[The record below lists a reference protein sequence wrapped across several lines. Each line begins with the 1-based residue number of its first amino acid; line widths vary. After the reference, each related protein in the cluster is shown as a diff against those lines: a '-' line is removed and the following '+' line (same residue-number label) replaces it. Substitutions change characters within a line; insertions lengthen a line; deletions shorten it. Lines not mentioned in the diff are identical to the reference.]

1 MSDLY
6 DEGCNTCRDL
16 AVDSSF
22 SFDESVIADALK
34 RIYETDFNPM
44 SEIEENLFRETWK
57 TFNNAVDKGVSLSTV
72 TPASDFITQLKTNN
86 AVFAAFRTHRMQN
99 DIAAKLL
106 DDKGNLKSF
115 SQFAKDVLPI
125 TNHHVKSWLRTEYDT
140 AVIRAHQAADWKQ
153 YEAEKDVLPNLE
165 WLPSTSIVPGEDHRI
180 FWGVVYPVNA
190 AFWNRHKPGDRW
202 NCKCRLQATDK
213 ATNVAH
219 KYGRDLKY
227 APALGLDNNP
237 AKDAMIFSKSHPF
250 YTKTYPGAKKAVD
263 NFLKKQD
270 ILKLVKSVKNNAI
283 QREIPPNI
291 ETYIDKYKG
300 KVFSSP
306 WHGKEELKDNL
317 RVAKTVSKKTNEIV
331 YLLPRLDPK
340 NAKQVALRKTLLPKG
355 VPEGKN
361 TDFLIGGKLF
371 ECKSIHVIKNM
382 NREGIKESIENH
394 IKNAKKQADNIILEI
409 TSKVSRKEFHPV
421 IKNYLSRT
429 KKDREIW
436 ILHKNKLYKYKKTPI
451 TRG

>member
-106 DDKGNLKSF
+106 DDKGNLKPF

-140 AVIRAHQAADWKQ
+140 AVIRVHQAADWKQ

-165 WLPSTSIVPGEDHRI
+165 WLPSTSIVPGEDHRL

-213 ATNVAH
+213 VTNVAH

-227 APALGLDNNP
+227 APAAGLDNNP

-263 NFLKKQD
+263 KFLNVEEKVKETKFKSGGVLQIPTNFNQGGQEAKKN
-270 ILKLVKSVKNNAI
+270 IKAYTELCKFYGEKYKLLNVSKINGKKNPYALNLRTGKKSDVKIPTSLITKNAI
-283 QREIPPNI
+283 QNSIKEASGQKVSEAYIYLTNDAKMYDIWLGLKSALQDGRAKTI
-291 ETYIDKYKG
+291 EDIIIR
-300 KVFSSP
+300 
-306 WHGKEELKDNL
+306 LKD
-317 RVAKTVSKKTNEIV
+317 
-331 YLLPRLDPK
+331 
-340 NAKQVALRKTLLPKG
+340 G
-355 VPEGKN
+355 
-361 TDFLIGGKLF
+361 
-371 ECKSIHVIKNM
+371 SI
-382 NREGIKESIENH
+382 
-394 IKNAKKQADNIILEI
+394 
-409 TSKVSRKEFHPV
+409 
-421 IKNYLSRT
+421 
-429 KKDREIW
+429 
-436 ILHKNKLYKYKKTPI
+436 KLYKSDSLRKVFNKSKGKPK
-451 TRG
+451 

>member
-72 TPASDFITQLKTNN
+72 TPASDFISQLKTNN

-106 DDKGNLKSF
+106 DDKGNLKPF

-125 TNHHVKSWLRTEYDT
+125 TDHHVKSWLRTEYDT

-237 AKDAMIFSKSHPF
+237 AKDGMLFSKSHPF

-263 NFLKKQD
+263 KFIGELPELSKDNQELYNWTKALIKNSKPKGEIKQVGSIDKVVKRFAKAHKNPFTTEDIVLEDHRVLHMTRPNKKRPPTVSDIAKIKWYLNQASIYYDRTHDNYLYFIKKENGIVLKFSVEPNYLLKK
-270 ILKLVKSVKNNAI
+270 KG
-283 QREIPPNI
+283 EIKVVN
-291 ETYIDKYKG
+291 YISTGGY
-300 KVFSSP
+300 
-306 WHGKEELKDNL
+306 
-317 RVAKTVSKKTNEIV
+317 
-331 YLLPRLDPK
+331 
-340 NAKQVALRKTLLPKG
+340 
-355 VPEGKN
+355 VP
-361 TDFLIGGKLF
+361 LI
-371 ECKSIHVIKNM
+371 
-382 NREGIKESIENH
+382 
-394 IKNAKKQADNIILEI
+394 D
-409 TSKVSRKEFHPV
+409 
-421 IKNYLSRT
+421 T
-429 KKDREIW
+429 KKGDYIK
-436 ILHKNKLYKYKKTPI
+436 IKD
-451 TRG
+451 

>member
-22 SFDESVIADALK
+22 SFDELVIADALK

-57 TFNNAVDKGVSLSTV
+57 TFNNAVDKGVSLATV

-106 DDKGNLKSF
+106 DDKGNLKPF

-219 KYGRDLKY
+219 KYGRDLRY
-227 APALGLDNNP
+227 APALGLENNP
-237 AKDAMIFSKSHPF
+237 AKDGMLFSKSHPF
-250 YTKTYPGAKKAVD
+250 YTKTYPGAKKAVE
-263 NFLKKQD
+263 NFLNIDEKVKEKKFKSGGVLQ
-270 ILKLVKSVKNNAI
+270 IPTNFNQGGQEAKKNIKAYTELCKVYGEKYKLLNVSKINGKKNPNALNLKIGKKSDAKIPLTKNGKNAI
-283 QREIPPNI
+283 QNSIKSASSQKVSEVFIYLEQTYTNHELIKGLLASFHDGRAKEI
-291 ETYIDKYKG
+291 ETIIIRLSDGTIKRYNADMIRSIKATKQQ
-300 KVFSSP
+300 
-306 WHGKEELKDNL
+306 
-317 RVAKTVSKKTNEIV
+317 SK
-331 YLLPRLDPK
+331 
-340 NAKQVALRKTLLPKG
+340 
-355 VPEGKN
+355 
-361 TDFLIGGKLF
+361 
-371 ECKSIHVIKNM
+371 
-382 NREGIKESIENH
+382 
-394 IKNAKKQADNIILEI
+394 
-409 TSKVSRKEFHPV
+409 
-421 IKNYLSRT
+421 
-429 KKDREIW
+429 
-436 ILHKNKLYKYKKTPI
+436 
-451 TRG
+451 

>member
-57 TFNNAVDKGVSLSTV
+57 TFNNAVDKGVSLATV

-106 DDKGNLKSF
+106 DDKGNLKPF

-219 KYGRDLKY
+219 KYGRDLRY

-263 NFLKKQD
+263 KFLNVEEKVKETKFKSGGVLQIPTNFNQGVQEAKKNIKAYTELTKIHGEKYKLLNVRPNQKSPDAINLKNGNLSDAK
-270 ILKLVKSVKNNAI
+270 IPESKSGKSAI
-283 QREIPPNI
+283 QNSIKSASKQKVLEVYIYLDNDYNYNRNEIREGLLASFQKGRANSIKEVIIRFRDGEIKRYNPDLI
-291 ETYIDKYKG
+291 RKSIKASKG
-300 KVFSSP
+300 KV
-306 WHGKEELKDNL
+306 K
-317 RVAKTVSKKTNEIV
+317 
-331 YLLPRLDPK
+331 
-340 NAKQVALRKTLLPKG
+340 
-355 VPEGKN
+355 
-361 TDFLIGGKLF
+361 
-371 ECKSIHVIKNM
+371 
-382 NREGIKESIENH
+382 
-394 IKNAKKQADNIILEI
+394 
-409 TSKVSRKEFHPV
+409 
-421 IKNYLSRT
+421 
-429 KKDREIW
+429 
-436 ILHKNKLYKYKKTPI
+436 
-451 TRG
+451 